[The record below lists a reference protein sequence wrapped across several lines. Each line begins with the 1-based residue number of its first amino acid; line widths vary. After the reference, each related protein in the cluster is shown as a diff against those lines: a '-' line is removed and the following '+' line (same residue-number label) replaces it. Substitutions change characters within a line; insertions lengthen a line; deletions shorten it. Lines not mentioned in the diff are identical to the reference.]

1 MSVPGDSGPTQGYYP
16 DPSIPGYIRYWNGAA
31 WVPGTSRPAP
41 SEGEA
46 VPAPPPDADGQGP
59 QLAPTEQPP
68 IDTTQQAGAV
78 PDQTGPVFFDEQ
90 PDAGGPGGALP
101 ELRPRGEVGVRTQG
115 ATRPGDAVPWHDPQ
129 QPPDSG
135 PAPGGGW
142 YADTSRQ
149 VGFGGDADQRV
160 SWGADD
166 APAGRPGSV
175 PAWGDGPGDPRV
187 VPPTGIAPAPA
198 PGPAAPGLTVPDPTA
213 AVEPPQ
219 ARGRELDAGAAPR
232 AALPAG
238 GTPVVPR
245 QGAAAPTE
253 PAPADAVPGH
263 GTGQPGVAGQPGAT
277 GAEGAAPRASGD
289 GTLTIRALRRER
301 QGAEPGGG
309 QGQSEGA
316 PPAGPATPGGRDGTL
331 TIRAQGRGGDARG
344 RDVQARAGQ
353 VQAGPAAPTPPAQPA
368 TTPAPATTP
377 PPAPAVP
384 HQGAHPQPV
393 PGTQIPPQGAPLHA
407 PAPGPAQ
414 PAPASALAAPGPGA
428 GQADWAQR
436 VHDLAQPAGPDGARA
451 GSIDDVIPWKP
462 PVDNPFLSAAQ
473 AQGRP
478 AGLGRRLTA
487 RLVDTLVLGGLVGAV
502 VLPLWTRAKDHID
515 EKVEEAKQT
524 GETVTVYLLDGT
536 TGGYLALALAALLL
550 LGVVYEALPTAR
562 WGRTLGKKL
571 CGVRVLDIE
580 DHDTPTFGAALRR
593 WLVYGVLGLLVIGL
607 VNVVWCLFDRPWR
620 QCWHDKAARTFVA
633 SGRE

>member
-1 MSVPGDSGPTQGYYP
+1 
-16 DPSIPGYIRYWNGAA
+16 
-31 WVPGTSRPAP
+31 
-41 SEGEA
+41 

-115 ATRPGDAVPWHDPQ
+115 ATRPADAVPWHDPQ
-129 QPPDSG
+129 QPPDGG

-198 PGPAAPGLTVPDPTA
+198 PGPGAPGPTVPDPTA

-245 QGAAAPTE
+245 QGAAPTE
-253 PAPADAVPGH
+253 PAPADAVPG
-263 GTGQPGVAGQPGAT
+263 QPGVA

-309 QGQSEGA
+309 QGQSEDA

-344 RDVQARAGQ
+344 SDVQARAGQ
-353 VQAGPAAPTPPAQPA
+353 VQAGPAAPTPPA
-368 TTPAPATTP
+368 
-377 PPAPAVP
+377 
-384 HQGAHPQPV
+384 
-393 PGTQIPPQGAPLHA
+393 
-407 PAPGPAQ
+407 
-414 PAPASALAAPGPGA
+414 
-428 GQADWAQR
+428 
-436 VHDLAQPAGPDGARA
+436 
-451 GSIDDVIPWKP
+451 
-462 PVDNPFLSAAQ
+462 
-473 AQGRP
+473 
-478 AGLGRRLTA
+478 
-487 RLVDTLVLGGLVGAV
+487 
-502 VLPLWTRAKDHID
+502 
-515 EKVEEAKQT
+515 
-524 GETVTVYLLDGT
+524 
-536 TGGYLALALAALLL
+536 
-550 LGVVYEALPTAR
+550 
-562 WGRTLGKKL
+562 
-571 CGVRVLDIE
+571 
-580 DHDTPTFGAALRR
+580 
-593 WLVYGVLGLLVIGL
+593 
-607 VNVVWCLFDRPWR
+607 
-620 QCWHDKAARTFVA
+620 
-633 SGRE
+633 